1 MKSLRVLLML
11 ALVVTTLSLTG
22 CTGCRKKPVVAPKPP
37 APIGDLGGPTLT
49 PPAPG
54 MGEDVGL
61 DDKLPPRS
69 GGGFVPVDLGNGK
82 NGRWDDVVYFA
93 FDRSDIG
100 DAERPKLEAL
110 AQYLKDN
117 ATYCV
122 QIEGHCDERG
132 SDEYNRGLSERRAI
146 AIRDYLVNLGVADTR
161 METIGYGEEKPAV
174 ANAANESDH
183 ALNRRGEFVIGTRE

>member
-11 ALVVTTLSLTG
+11 ALVVTTVSLLS
-22 CTGCRKKPVVAPKPP
+22 GCRKKPKIAPRPP
-37 APIGDLGGPTLT
+37 SPIEEGSGPMLT
-49 PPAPG
+49 PPGSG

-61 DDKLPPRS
+61 NDKFPPRS

-117 ATYCV
+117 DTYCV

-132 SDEYNRGLSERRAI
+132 SDEYNRGLGERRAI
-146 AIRDYLVNLGVADTR
+146 AVRDYLVNLGVADTR

-174 ANAANESDH
+174 AAAGNESDH